1 MIILAIDTAT
11 DAVSVALHDGDGV
24 IATSESRS
32 ERQHAELLT
41 PMIDFVCKQANL
53 TLHDV
58 GAVAVDVGP
67 GWHCVGAG
75 NSARARAADG
85 GHHQP

>member
-41 PMIDFVCKQANL
+41 PMIDFVCKQANI
-53 TLHDV
+53 V
-58 GAVAVDVGP
+58 
-67 GWHCVGAG
+67 
-75 NSARARAADG
+75 
-85 GHHQP
+85 